1 MKEFQKIGVIVA
13 MEVEME
19 KIREA
24 MDHVRKRS
32 VSGMD
37 FYEGTISGKTVV
49 AARCGVGK
57 VCAAMCAQTMILKYK
72 PDCILGAGIAGSLQG
87 LAIGGV
93 AVADQLV
100 QHDFDL
106 TAFGYPAGYLPAVR
120 RPELIT
126 DPEMTETLLQL
137 AAGLG
142 FPKAAG
148 TIVSGDSFISSR
160 EQKDRILA
168 AFPSAVACEM
178 EGAAIA
184 QVCVMNRLPFCVI
197 RCISDNGD
205 EASKEDYPAHEAM
218 ASAGSA
224 TMVLAYI
231 RGEPRLGE

>member
-24 MDHVRKRS
+24 MDHFRKRS

-37 FYEGTISGKTVV
+37 FYEGTIGDKTVV

-87 LAIGGV
+87 LTIGGV
-93 AVADQLV
+93 AVADQLS
-100 QHDFDL
+100 QNDFDL
-106 TAFGYPAGYLPAVR
+106 TAFGYPAGYLPALKQ
-120 RPELIT
+120 PEIPA
-126 DPEMTETLLQL
+126 DPDMKETLLKL
-137 AAGLG
+137 AVRLGL
-142 FPKAAG
+142 PSACG
-148 TIVSGDSFISSR
+148 TIVSGDCFIASR
-160 EQKDRILA
+160 AQKEKILKD
-168 AFPSAVACEM
+168 FPHAIACEM
-178 EGAAIA
+178 EGAALA
-184 QVCVMNRLPFCVI
+184 QVCAMNRMPFCVI

-205 EASKEDYPAHEAM
+205 EDSKEDYPAHEAM

-224 TMVLAYI
+224 AIVLAFI
-231 RGEPRLGE
+231 KGEDNFGE